1 MNANLFRSNNCFI
14 ACEELANKDSFYTGL
29 VTGSIVSAVQGSA
42 FGVQINRTPS
52 KQLGSSYYAVNSP
65 LRQPDVNLSFSYYQ
79 SYPYFNEGFVNLADL
94 NDTGVTGGSPSSGF
108 TSTVSVLS
116 GYEDASR
123 NFYILTKTGDAID
136 AFTGFVETDSPDFS
150 GYQCASVG
158 NCYLTNYSLS
168 YAVGGLPIVEVQF
181 LGSNMQYTNVS
192 GTTVDSPA
200 INLASGNANQV
211 GELCFSGLK
220 EFEQNP
226 TIMNPADTG
235 SLVTLQNLQV
245 GGQVLSGEHLLQS
258 VDLSLDIPRTAS
270 YGLGSDYVY
279 DRKMLRPVLGSVSF
293 SSQVSNWEAGVLS
306 GILGS
311 ESGYNFDLTLAA
323 SGKSITYKIEDA
335 KLQSYNYQMGVNGRM
350 DFNPSFMF
358 EVSPNPGG
366 LQISGNMQK
375 TLSEHVTQQIDS
387 RINTSMTIGSNGS
400 MLVDFTDPD
409 GDLTGGGYGAA
420 RSGDFWAAD
429 IDFTAVSVWNSRGW
443 PNGSV
448 TADYRMNCGTAVT
461 KRHVCMAQHWYDGW
475 GAQVGDKLWFVT
487 PDGTWVEREIAQAE
501 RVGTT
506 DVRMCLLDSDL
517 PDTITPVKI
526 APSNIETYFPRR
538 IWPASTA
545 HNEIYA
551 NFQPIVVG
559 FDHEKKGLLIQ
570 LRKVNG
576 YLALFDVKYPN
587 SSIPYPYSL
596 LTEDTES
603 GDSGC
608 PLFFIIGGEPILF
621 GAWHHVGD
629 GPSYPGLISDINA
642 VIVSVDT
649 AEGVLTGY
657 TLQEIDLGPF
667 GFRRF
672 PPL

>member
-29 VTGSIVSAVQGSA
+29 ITGSIVSAVQGSA

-79 SYPYFNEGFVNLADL
+79 SYPYFNEGFVNLANL

-375 TLSEHVTQQIDS
+375 TLSEHATQQIDKHF
-387 RINTSMTIGSNGS
+387 NASMTMGSNGS
-400 MLVDFTDPD
+400 MLVDFTDPN
-409 GDLTGGGYGAA
+409 GDSTGGGYGAA

-429 IDFTAVSVWNSRGW
+429 IDFTALSVWNSRGY
-443 PNGSV
+443 PAGDAA
-448 TADYRMNCGTAVT
+448 ADYRMGAGTAVT
-461 KRHVCMAQHWYDGW
+461 KRHIVMAEHLPLM
-475 GAQVGDKLWFVT
+475 VGNTVWFVE
-487 PDGTWVEREIAQAE
+487 PDGTWISREITRAQ
-501 RVGTT
+501 RVGST
-506 DVRMCLLDSDL
+506 DARVCLLDSDL
-517 PDTITPVKI
+517 PNTITPVKVV
-526 APSNIETYFPRR
+526 PSNIQAYFLRR
-538 IWPASTA
+538 EGNHTEDGLIDSG
-545 HNEIYA
+545 
-551 NFQPIVVG
+551 FRPIVVG
-559 FDHEKKGLLIQ
+559 FDHEKKGLLMQ
-570 LRKVNG
+570 LKRITGTGMDTSAFEVFDAPAG
-576 YLALFDVKYPN
+576 VPPPYDELAED
-587 SSIPYPYSL
+587 
-596 LTEDTES
+596 LTS
-603 GDSGC
+603 GDSGSPC
-608 PLFFIIGGEPILF
+608 FFIIGGKPILI
-621 GAWHHVGD
+621 GTWEASGD
-629 GPSYPGLISDINA
+629 GPSYGALISDINA
-642 VIVSVDT
+642 LILAVDT

-672 PPL
+672 EGHL